1 MHKNYS
7 IDVNKISKRFGR
19 QLLFRDISFS
29 LGTGDSFF
37 ITGPNGSGKSTML
50 QIIAGIQGS
59 SSGEVVFSKG
69 KKIISTEERFR
80 DIGFTAPAVNPYE
93 MLTAAEN
100 IAFASA
106 GAKEERISEMLNLFG
121 LYRHREKPVGQYS
134 SGMKQRLRLILAMID
149 SPGILLLDE
158 PGSNLDSAGKD
169 ILFSAVDKIRKD
181 TIIIIATN
189 ERDEMKLCEKGIDI
203 AEQNL

>member
-7 IDVNKISKRFGR
+7 LHVNRISKRFGK
-19 QLLFRDISFS
+19 QLLFRDISFF
-29 LGTGDSFF
+29 LETGDSFF

-50 QIIAGIQGS
+50 QVIAGLQKS
-59 SSGEVVFSKG
+59 SSGEILFSKG
-69 KKIISTEERFR
+69 KKIIHPGERFR
-80 DIGFTAPAVNPYE
+80 HTGFTGPAVNPYD

-100 IAFASA
+100 IRFASA
-106 GAKEERISEMLNLFG
+106 GAGSDRIDEMLHLFG
-121 LYRHREKPVGQYS
+121 LYPHRNKPVGLYS

-158 PGSNLDSAGKD
+158 PGSNLDREGKD
-169 ILFSAVDKIRKD
+169 IIFSAIDRIRNE

-189 ERDEMKLCEKGIDI
+189 ERDEMKLCTKGIDI

>member
-7 IDVNKISKRFGR
+7 LHINKISKRFGK

-29 LGTGDSFF
+29 AETGESYF

-50 QIIAGIQGS
+50 QIIAGVQKS
-59 SSGEVVFSKG
+59 TAGEIFFSRG
-69 KKIISTEERFR
+69 KKEIPAGERFSHF
-80 DIGFTAPAVNPYE
+80 GFTSPAVNPYD

-100 IAFASA
+100 IRFASS
-106 GAKEERISEMLNLFG
+106 GVKDEQIDEMLNLFG
-121 LYRHREKPVGQYS
+121 LYPHRSKHVGLYS
-134 SGMKQRLRLILAMID
+134 SGMKQRLRLIIAMID

-158 PGSNLDSAGKD
+158 PSSNLDSAGKD
-169 ILFSAVDKIRKD
+169 ILFSEIERIRKD
-181 TIIIIATN
+181 TVIVIATN
-189 ERDEMKLCEKGIDI
+189 EHDEIKLCTKGIDI